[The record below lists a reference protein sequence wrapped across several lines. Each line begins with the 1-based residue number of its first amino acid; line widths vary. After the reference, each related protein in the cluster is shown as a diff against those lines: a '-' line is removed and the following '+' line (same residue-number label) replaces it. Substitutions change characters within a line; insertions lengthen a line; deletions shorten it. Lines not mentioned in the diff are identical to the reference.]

1 MTASNDD
8 NDDKTVKEL
17 LDAATRAELERWF
30 GLPSFD
36 QVAEQAPQAPEEDP
50 EIVAVRE
57 RREKAMAAVDPA
69 MLEWHRVRVEAQDD
83 LIQFKPTIDVRVN
96 PDVAMLDQAMID
108 RQASIAEPREVDIP
122 EELRD
127 DLRNCTP
134 QALLRDLH
142 RPELF
147 FDKTFEVVDMAAENR
162 VDIVAI
168 VDEVMTTRYQLT
180 GAPPKIFQEGNE
192 ILRELRTDRMRAV
205 PVQTLAAF
213 PNRRVTE

>member
-1 MTASNDD
+1 MTRDEDS
-8 NDDKTVKEL
+8 DDKTVKEL

-36 QVAEQAPQAPEEDP
+36 EVAAQKAPAPDEDP
-50 EIVAVRE
+50 EIKLVRE
-57 RREKAMAAVDPA
+57 RREKAIAAIDPA
-69 MLEWHRVRVEAQDD
+69 MVEWHRARVEAQDN
-83 LIQFKPTIDVRVN
+83 LIQFKPSIDVHVD
-96 PDVAMLDQAMID
+96 PDVALLDQAMID
-108 RQASIAEPREVDIP
+108 RQASIAEPREVEIP

-162 VDIVAI
+162 VDVVAI
-168 VDEVMTTRYQLT
+168 VDEVMTTNYKLT
-180 GAPPKIFQEGNE
+180 ESAPNIFREGTT
-192 ILRELRTDRMRAV
+192 IMRELRIDRMKTV
-205 PVQTLAAF
+205 PVTTLAAF

>member
-1 MTASNDD
+1 MTDEN
-8 NDDKTVKEL
+8 DKTVKEL

-36 QVAEQAPQAPEEDP
+36 QAAEAQQVQPPEEDP

-57 RREKAMAAVDPA
+57 RREKAIAAVDPA
-69 MLEWHRVRVEAQDD
+69 MIEWHRARVDAQDN
-83 LIQFKPTIDVRVN
+83 LISFKAMIDVHVN
-96 PDVAMLDQAMID
+96 PDVALLDQAMID
-108 RQASIAEPREVDIP
+108 KQASIAEPREVEIP
-122 EELRD
+122 DELRD

-147 FDKTFEVVDMAAENR
+147 FDKTFEVIDFNAENR
-162 VDIVAI
+162 VDVVSI
-168 VDEVMTTRYQLT
+168 VDEVMKTPYRLT
-180 GAPPKIFQEGNE
+180 EVLPNIFREGGD
-192 ILRELRTDRMRAV
+192 ILRELRIDRTRAV
-205 PVQTLAAF
+205 PVQTLATF